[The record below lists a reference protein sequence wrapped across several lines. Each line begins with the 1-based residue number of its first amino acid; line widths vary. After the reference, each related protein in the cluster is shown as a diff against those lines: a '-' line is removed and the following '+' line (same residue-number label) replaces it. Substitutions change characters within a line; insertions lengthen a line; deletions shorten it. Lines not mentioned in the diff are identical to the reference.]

1 MSQKVGSLK
10 DFKVC
15 DVPEKEPLH
24 NEQKKLATRSARSF
38 ARRKKE
44 KFWHKYP
51 IVLSTAVPIDIC

>member
-1 MSQKVGSLK
+1 MSQKVGILK

-15 DVPEKEPLH
+15 DVPD
-24 NEQKKLATRSARSF
+24 NEQKKLATRSAQSF

-51 IVLSTAVPIDIC
+51 IVLSTAVPIGIC